1 MKISIHIL
9 TSSFLIS
16 KVTSF
21 IEFLISHPFS
31 LHNFYLHRLGNRFF
45 GVVLFEIIFI
55 YFITRKQYSLKILDI
70 LSQSTAMGL
79 VIGKLGCYLSG
90 HGCFGIQGF
99 GFLFQKVAYGSFST
113 STKVFQYTI
122 VEILTYLV
130 LSIYLFAYTKNKNG
144 YKFISFIII
153 FVILH
158 FGLNP
163 FKTHHYNLFL
173 FPYDFYIILTIL
185 IFGIFVFYK
194 ENLFHLI
201 NSNKY

>member
-1 MKISIHIL
+1 MIKEISLFGFNVDWYLICLIFSLIYSVSFFNFHTYKITKSRTFCLKISIHIL

-21 IEFLISHPFS
+21 IEFLISHHFS

-55 YFITRKQYSLKILDI
+55 YFITRKQFSLKILDI

-99 GFLFQKVAYGSFST
+99 GFLFSKSC
-113 STKVFQYTI
+113 I
-122 VEILTYLV
+122 W
-130 LSIYLFAYTKNKNG
+130 LF
-144 YKFISFIII
+144 
-153 FVILH
+153 
-158 FGLNP
+158 
-163 FKTHHYNLFL
+163 
-173 FPYDFYIILTIL
+173 FY
-185 IFGIFVFYK
+185 
-194 ENLFHLI
+194 
-201 NSNKY
+201 